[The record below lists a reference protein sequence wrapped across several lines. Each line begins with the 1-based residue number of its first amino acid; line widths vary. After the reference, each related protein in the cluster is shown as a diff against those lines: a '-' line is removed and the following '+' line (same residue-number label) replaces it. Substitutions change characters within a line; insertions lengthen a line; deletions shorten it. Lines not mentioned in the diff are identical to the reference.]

1 LIIVIDAS
9 AIVAIIAGEPEA
21 LQFSM
26 VLAAAAEVKVSPVN
40 LVEAGLTLVLRDKRM
55 NRSEFDRW
63 LEVQEI
69 KVSESVDWSAAF
81 DAYVQYGRGHHPA
94 GLNLGDCFAYALAKT
109 LDAPLLFKGN
119 DFAKTDVRSAIQPT

>member
-1 LIIVIDAS
+1 MIVVIDAS

-26 VLAAAAEVKVSPVN
+26 VLAAAAEVKASPVN

-55 NRSEFDRW
+55 NRSEYERW

-81 DAYVQYGRGHHPA
+81 DAYVQYGRGRHPA
-94 GLNLGDCFAYALAKT
+94 GLNLGDCFAYALAKA

-119 DFAKTDVRSAIQPT
+119 DFPKTDVRSALQPT